1 VLDED
6 SVLVRLRSL
15 LCERLDLDP
24 AELQPGAAL
33 EDLGIDSV
41 ELAFIFSCFERD
53 TGLDFEDAEI
63 DVSRYE
69 TVGGVVD
76 TLAAKVAAAPG

>member
-1 VLDED
+1 M
-6 SVLVRLRSL
+6 LVRLRSL

-24 AELQPGAAL
+24 AELQPDASL

-41 ELAFIFSCFERD
+41 ELAFVFSCFERD

-63 DVSRYE
+63 DVSRYG
-69 TVGGVVD
+69 TVGGVVR
-76 TLAAKVAAAPG
+76 TLTAKVSAAPG